1 MLSLQEICLQRPQT
15 LCLHVFNCSHSKLS
29 AAICLKFLKFF
40 LATVLSYKLY
50 IQFSC
55 AEIFYLNLNPVKSKY
70 LVLRFDKQE
79 INPEVT
85 N

>member
-1 MLSLQEICLQRPQT
+1 M
-15 LCLHVFNCSHSKLS
+15 N
-29 AAICLKFLKFF
+29 
-40 LATVLSYKLY
+40 YKLY
-50 IQFSC
+50 VQFSC

>member
-1 MLSLQEICLQRPQT
+1 MPASLELLSFKAFCGYLFEVSQ
-15 LCLHVFNCSHSKLS
+15 V
-29 AAICLKFLKFF
+29 F
-40 LATVLSYKLY
+40 LATVMNYKLS
-50 IQFSC
+50 IQLSC
-55 AEIFYLNLNPVKSKY
+55 AEIFYLNLNPAKSKF

>member
-1 MLSLQEICLQRPQT
+1 M
-15 LCLHVFNCSHSKLS
+15 NYKLS
-29 AAICLKFLKFF
+29 IQ
-40 LATVLSYKLY
+40 LSY
-50 IQFSC
+50 
-55 AEIFYLNLNPVKSKY
+55 AEIFYLNLNPAKSKF

>member
-1 MLSLQEICLQRPQT
+1 M
-15 LCLHVFNCSHSKLS
+15 NYKLS
-29 AAICLKFLKFF
+29 
-40 LATVLSYKLY
+40 

-85 N
+85 NSLTLFIQKKAFKIGGCDFYKCL